1 MQSRFFFVALSL
13 FIGLANGLADL
24 PKVGLKPVWKGLETT
39 RPLWLETA
47 PDGTGRLFC
56 LEQGGAIIIL
66 PKDKNTANPKRE
78 EFFDISNRK
87 PWLENEEGLLGMA
100 FHPKFAVNGKFYVYY
115 SQQKPKR
122 SVVSEFTVAESNQ
135 NRVDMKSERILLEFP
150 QPYWNHNGG
159 VMVFGPDGKL
169 YVASGDGGKANDPH
183 DNAQN
188 LTNLLGK
195 IFRIDVDG
203 RTGELAYGIP
213 EDNPFVGRSDGTRGE
228 IWAYGLRNV
237 WRMSFDRET
246 GELWAADVG
255 QNKWEEVNIISK
267 GGNYGWNIRESFH
280 KFKEDG
286 PAKGDWIDPVI
297 EYAHHAGIEKECKF
311 PGHGY
316 GVSITGGY
324 VYRGQAIPK
333 LRGAYV
339 YGDFTTGL
347 IFAVRQKN
355 GKAIE
360 HGTIHQQKGK
370 VFQIASFG
378 EDAAGEL
385 YLLPLVANP
394 ATKRDPAGN
403 ILQLV
408 SD

>member
-1 MQSRFFFVALSL
+1 M
-13 FIGLANGLADL
+13 IGLAAAVAEL

-66 PKDKNTANPKRE
+66 PKDKDSAKPERE
-78 EFFDISNRK
+78 VFFDITKRK
-87 PWLENEEGLLGMA
+87 PWEQNEEGLLGMA
-100 FHPKFAVNGKFYVYY
+100 FHPRFKANGKFYVYY
-115 SQQKPKR
+115 SQQDPKR
-122 SVVSEFTVAESNQ
+122 SVVSEFTVAKSNP
-135 NRVDMKSERILLEFP
+135 NRADMKSERVLLEFA

-159 VMVFGPDGKL
+159 VILFGPDQKL
-169 YVASGDGGKANDPH
+169 YIASGDGGKANDPH

-188 LTNLLGK
+188 LSTLLGK
-195 IFRIDVDG
+195 ILRIDVDT
-203 RTGELAYGIP
+203 RTGKLSYGIP
-213 EDNPFVGRSDGTRGE
+213 ASNPFAGRKDGTRGE

-246 GELWAADVG
+246 GDLWAADVG
-255 QNKWEEVNIISK
+255 QNKWEEVNLITK

-297 EYAHHAGIEKECKF
+297 EYAHHAGIEKESRF

-324 VYRGQAIPK
+324 VYHGQAIPA

-347 IFAVRQKN
+347 IFAVRQKD
-355 GKAIE
+355 GKATE
-360 HGTIHQQKGK
+360 HGTIHQQKGT
-370 VFQIASFG
+370 VYQIASFG
-378 EDAAGEL
+378 EDAAGEI

-394 ATKRDPAGN
+394 ATKRDPAGS

-408 SD
+408 AE

>member
-1 MQSRFFFVALSL
+1 MQSRFFSVGLSFV
-13 FIGLANGLADL
+13 IGLTAAVAEL

-47 PDGTGRLFC
+47 PDGSGRLFC

-66 PKDKNTANPKRE
+66 PKDKDSAKPERE
-78 EFFDISNRK
+78 VFFDITKRK
-87 PWLENEEGLLGMA
+87 PWEQNEEGLLGMA
-100 FHPKFAVNGKFYVYY
+100 FHPRFKANGKFYVYY
-115 SQQKPKR
+115 SQQDPKR
-122 SVVSEFTVAESNQ
+122 SVVSEFTVAKSNP
-135 NRVDMKSERILLEFP
+135 NRTDMKSERVLLEFA

-159 VMVFGPDGKL
+159 VILFGPDQKL
-169 YVASGDGGKANDPH
+169 YIASGDGGKANDPH

-188 LTNLLGK
+188 LSTLLGK
-195 IFRIDVDG
+195 ILRSDVDT
-203 RTGELAYGIP
+203 RTGKLSYGIP
-213 EDNPFVGRSDGTRGE
+213 ADNPFAGRKDGTRGE

-246 GELWAADVG
+246 GDLWAADVG
-255 QNKWEEVNIISK
+255 QNKWEEVNLITK

-286 PAKGDWIDPVI
+286 PAKGDWIDSVI
-297 EYAHHAGIEKECKF
+297 EYAHHAGIEKESRF

-324 VYRGQAIPK
+324 VYHGQAIPA

-347 IFAVRQKN
+347 IFAVRQKD
-355 GKAIE
+355 GKATE
-360 HGTIHQQKGK
+360 HGTIHQQKGT
-370 VFQIASFG
+370 VYQIASFG
-378 EDAAGEL
+378 EDAAGEI

-394 ATKRDPAGN
+394 ATERDPAGS

-408 SD
+408 AA

>member
-1 MQSRFFFVALSL
+1 MQSRFFCVGLSL
-13 FIGLANGLADL
+13 VIALATVRAEL
-24 PKVGLKPVWKGLETT
+24 PKVGLKPVWKGLKTT

-47 PDGTGRLFC
+47 PDGSGRLFC
-56 LEQGGAIIIL
+56 LEQGGSIIIL
-66 PKDKNTANPKRE
+66 PKDKDSAKPERE
-78 EFFDISNRK
+78 VFFDITKRK
-87 PWLENEEGLLGMA
+87 PWRENEEGLLGMA
-100 FHPKFAVNGKFYVYY
+100 FHPRFKANGKLYVYY
-115 SQQKPKR
+115 SQQDPKR
-122 SVVSEFTVAESNQ
+122 SVVSEFTVAKSNP
-135 NRVDMKSERILLEFP
+135 NRADMKSERVLLEFA

-159 VMVFGPDGKL
+159 VILFGPDQKL
-169 YVASGDGGKANDPH
+169 YIASGDGGKANDPH

-188 LTNLLGK
+188 LSTMLGK
-195 IFRIDVDG
+195 IFRIDVDTRSG
-203 RTGELAYGIP
+203 DLQYGIP
-213 EDNPFVGRSDGTRGE
+213 ADNPFAGRKDSTRGE
-228 IWAYGLRNV
+228 IWAYGLRNI

-246 GELWAADVG
+246 GDLWAADVG
-255 QNKWEEVNIISK
+255 QNKWEEVNLIIK

-280 KFKEDG
+280 KFKEDS

-324 VYRGQAIPK
+324 VYRGRAIPA
-333 LRGAYV
+333 LRGAYI

-347 IFAVRQKN
+347 IFAVRQKD
-355 GKAIE
+355 GKATE
-360 HGTIHQQKGK
+360 HGTIHQQKGI
-370 VFQIASFG
+370 VYQIASFG
-378 EDAAGEL
+378 EDADGEL

-408 SD
+408 AE

>member
-1 MQSRFFFVALSL
+1 MQSRFFSVGLSFV
-13 FIGLANGLADL
+13 IGLAAAVAEL
-24 PKVGLKPVWKGLETT
+24 PKGGLKPGWKGLETT

-66 PKDKNTANPKRE
+66 PKDKDSAKPERE
-78 EFFDISNRK
+78 VFFDITKRK
-87 PWLENEEGLLGMA
+87 PWEQNEEGLLGMA
-100 FHPKFAVNGKFYVYY
+100 FHPRFKANGKFYVYY
-115 SQQKPKR
+115 SQQDPKR
-122 SVVSEFTVAESNQ
+122 SVVSEFTVAKSNP
-135 NRVDMKSERILLEFP
+135 NRTDMKSERVLLEFA

-159 VMVFGPDGKL
+159 VILFGPDQKL
-169 YVASGDGGKANDPH
+169 YIASGDGGKANDPH

-188 LTNLLGK
+188 LSTLLGK
-195 IFRIDVDG
+195 IFRIDVDT
-203 RTGELAYGIP
+203 RTGKLSYGIP
-213 EDNPFVGRSDGTRGE
+213 ADNPFAGRKDGTRGE

-246 GELWAADVG
+246 GDLWAADVG
-255 QNKWEEVNIISK
+255 QNKWEEVNLITK

-297 EYAHHAGIEKECKF
+297 EYAHHAGIEKESRF

-324 VYRGQAIPK
+324 VYHGQAIPA

-347 IFAVRQKN
+347 IFAVRQKD
-355 GKAIE
+355 GKATE
-360 HGTIHQQKGK
+360 HGTIHQQKGT
-370 VFQIASFG
+370 VYQIASFG
-378 EDAAGEL
+378 EDAAGEI

-394 ATKRDPAGN
+394 ATERDPAGS

-408 SD
+408 AE